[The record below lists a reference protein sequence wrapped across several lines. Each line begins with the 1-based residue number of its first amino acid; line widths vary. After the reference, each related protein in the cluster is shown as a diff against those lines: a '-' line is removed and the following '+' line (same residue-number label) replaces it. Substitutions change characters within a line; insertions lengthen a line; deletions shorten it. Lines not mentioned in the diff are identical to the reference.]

1 MGDDANSV
9 LVAEG
14 ADDLRSDYV
23 AWLRDEGYQ
32 VLAAANGLEALEF
45 ARARGPGV
53 VVMNMDLP
61 VLDGWATARALRR
74 DPRLHATKI
83 VALVAARAKES
94 EARAAGCSAVVRIPA
109 RRSTLVSAVADFLP
123 TTDLESLDRV
133 KVAQPVGVFRSW
145 LAIARGLD
153 RPARQSRKS

>member
-1 MGDDANSV
+1 MGDDANWV

-23 AWLRDEGYQ
+23 EWLRDRGYQ

-45 ARARGPGV
+45 ARGRGPGV
-53 VVMNMDLP
+53 VVLNMDLP
-61 VLDGWATARALRR
+61 VLDGWATARAIRR
-74 DPRLHATKI
+74 DPRLHATKV
-83 VALVAARAKES
+83 VALAPSGVKEGEVRS
-94 EARAAGCSAVVRIPA
+94 AGCDAVLRTPVRRGA
-109 RRSTLVSAVADFLP
+109 FVAVVADFMP
-123 TTDLESLDRV
+123 AADLESLDRM
-133 KVAQPVGVFRSW
+133 KIAQPVSAFRTW